1 VQIAEYDDGR
11 RKIVAHVGSAH
22 TEAEL
27 GILLERARE
36 MLADPAQGA
45 FDLGIEPAVP
55 RARLVAP
62 AAAPALFDAERPD
75 AAPAAARAAR
85 VVSTDSRL
93 LFQALDGIYDDLGF
107 SALDD
112 DVFRD
117 LVLARVV
124 EPTSILDTGRVLG
137 DLGRKAASDKTMRR
151 TLARCADRG
160 YRDTISGIC
169 FAHAR
174 ASGDISLVLYD
185 VTTLYFEAEHEDALR
200 KVGYSKERR
209 VDPQVV
215 VGLLVDRNGFP
226 LEIGCFEGDKAE
238 KHTILPVIRQFQ
250 ARHGIEAMVV
260 VADAG
265 MLSAANLNDLDEE
278 GLGFIVGSRVSKAP
292 VDLESHFRWHGD
304 AFTDG
309 QVIDTLTPKKGR
321 NKDNDPAR
329 RAEPAWGRKEHPK
342 SWRAVWSFSA
352 RRFAHDNRTL
362 TAQENRARDVI
373 SGAKSARTP
382 RFVKN
387 ADGNPA
393 LDERALARA
402 RKLAGLKGYVTNL
415 PVSVMFPGEVISRY
429 HDLWHVEQSFRMS
442 KTDLAA
448 RPMFVRRRDAIEAH
462 LTIVFTALAVA
473 REAQDRTG
481 LAIRNVLRQ
490 LRPLRSATIA
500 VNGAVQAFP
509 PAIGPE
515 QQEIL
520 DGLRNGRDPRVSGLG
535 AVRPPWPR
543 GQHAVVP
550 SAGSAAA
557 CVHAV
562 DLDAGQDGTERGL
575 EALIARRE
583 ITGTADKSSLV
594 VFPLPHSRCSRL
606 SPSLLDHHRQPGTM
620 TDLRH

>member
-1 VQIAEYDDGR
+1 VQIAEYDGGR

-55 RARLVAP
+55 RARLVTREGSPALFEMEPP
-62 AAAPALFDAERPD
+62 AAAPA
-75 AAPAAARAAR
+75 AAGPAR

-93 LFQALDGIYDDLGF
+93 LFQALDGIYGDLGF
-107 SALDD
+107 GALGD

-124 EPTSILDTGRVLG
+124 EPTSILDAGRVLA
-137 DLGRKAASDKTMRR
+137 DLGRTAASDSTMRR
-151 TLARCADRG
+151 ALARCKDRG
-160 YRDTISGIC
+160 YRDRLAELC
-169 FAHAR
+169 FAHVL
-174 ASGDISLVLYD
+174 ASGDVSLILYD

-226 LEIGCFEGDKAE
+226 LEIGCYEGDKAE
-238 KHTILPVIRQFQ
+238 KHTILPVIRQFR

-265 MLSAANLNDLDEE
+265 MLSAANLDDLDEA
-278 GLGFIVGSRVSKAP
+278 GLGFIVGSRVTKAP

-309 QVIDTLTPKKGR
+309 QVIDTVTPKKGK
-321 NKDNDPAR
+321 NTANDPAL
-329 RAEPAWGRKEHPK
+329 RAEPAWDRKEHPK
-342 SWRAVWSFSA
+342 SWRAVWAFSA
-352 RRFAHDNRTL
+352 KRFARDNRTL

-387 ADGNPA
+387 ADGTRA
-393 LDERALARA
+393 LDEKALARA

-415 PVSVMFPGEVISRY
+415 PVTVMPPAEVISRY

-473 REAQDRTG
+473 RETQDRTG
-481 LAIRNVLRQ
+481 LAIRNVIRQ

-500 VNGAVQAFP
+500 VNGTVQAFP

-520 DGLRNGRDPRVSGLG
+520 DGLRSRRDPRGSG
-535 AVRPPWPR
+535 
-543 GQHAVVP
+543 
-550 SAGSAAA
+550 
-557 CVHAV
+557 
-562 DLDAGQDGTERGL
+562 
-575 EALIARRE
+575 
-583 ITGTADKSSLV
+583 
-594 VFPLPHSRCSRL
+594 
-606 SPSLLDHHRQPGTM
+606 
-620 TDLRH
+620 